1 MRPENILTWSINVE
15 LGAPPPSQ
23 PPFDQFGNPVVNIA
37 ANIKEW
43 KREFQAQQAER
54 TMLERGSG
62 PQNPNGPKIGST
74 KADIEAYIKD
84 WKGASKAEDTGRE
97 VSNRVHW
104 QQNPYTLK
112 PGCSNNL
119 DGEARLNDWK
129 HATMKQQRE
138 NTECERM
145 LRERK
150 MLFPNSVPKEEVKPE
165 SKAFKIP
172 QVRRKPVPKANEDT
186 TATHPTQRKPG
197 PRSDDK
203 DTLPRALHPKTLL
216 LRNGEMR
223 RMENRET
230 KTIENKAS
238 YTERIRELGY
248 PEALCPL
255 GTPMKELGV
264 DCTGAKVIR
273 QDEER
278 QLRHE
283 NRKLNTQGYGEG
295 SQAEEEI
302 RERTPEMMALAGEFR
317 TLKVGVKRG

>member
-1 MRPENILTWSINVE
+1 MRPENILAWSINVE

-119 DGEARLNDWK
+119 DGEARLNGWK

-138 NTECERM
+138 NTERERM

-172 QVRRKPVPKANEDT
+172 QVRRKSV
-186 TATHPTQRKPG
+186 

-203 DTLPRALHPKTLL
+203 DTTLPRALHPQTLL
-216 LRNGEMR
+216 LRNG
-223 RMENRET
+223 ET

-238 YTERIRELGY
+238 YTERVRELGY

-255 GTPMKELGV
+255 GTPMKGLGV

-302 RERTPEMMALAGEFR
+302 EARTPEMMALAGEFR